1 MKKRFTIYMESP
13 LGAIEITGTA
23 TMITSV
29 NFVVEGDESDA
40 EAPEILK
47 QCKKELEEYF
57 TGKRKEF
64 TVKLKPEGTIF
75 QRKVWSELKKIDYGN
90 TVSYSSIAHK
100 LRNPDSVRAVGLAN
114 GKNPIAIIIPCHRVI
129 AEDGKLTGYAG
140 GLWRKQW
147 LLEHEGNVSGKNP
160 TLFAETS
167 LL

>member
-13 LGAIEITGTA
+13 LGIIEITGTA

-29 NFVVEGDESDA
+29 NFVVEGEKDDSEV
-40 EAPEILK
+40 PEILK
-47 QCKKELEEYF
+47 RCKKELEEYF
-57 TGKRKEF
+57 TGKRRDF

-90 TVSYSSIAHK
+90 TISYGAIAHK

-114 GKNPIAIIIPCHRVI
+114 GKNPIAVIIPCHRVI

-160 TLFAETS
+160 TLFAGM
-167 LL
+167 